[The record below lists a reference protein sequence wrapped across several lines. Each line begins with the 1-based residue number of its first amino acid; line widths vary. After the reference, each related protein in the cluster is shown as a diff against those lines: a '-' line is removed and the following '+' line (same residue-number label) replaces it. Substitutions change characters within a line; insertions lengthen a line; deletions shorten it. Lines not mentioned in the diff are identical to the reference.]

1 MHVQIIANACSKDSP
16 SNLSYLQHL
25 ASHPHEFFV
34 EIRPILRKLIPPF
47 LLAIF
52 GVCVFFSNYYI
63 QLATKTHASWGA
75 MSQFI
80 LQLVVSKLQRW
91 SGHWASWIIHGGP
104 QKNGAPSLDGGKWL
118 DGFGWV
124 WGLGGW
130 GWREEPKQ
138 HWSSLVKSCEMSCHG
153 GIICTQCGM
162 MLLLVHVWARIGWLI
177 WLSADSLVK
186 KNIMGPLCLLWKH
199 PLVLLV
205 AQALQIHELL
215 EGFPSFSYAKVFCLS
230 TAAAAIRETCPH
242 IHKTDICT

>member
-1 MHVQIIANACSKDSP
+1 MAI
-16 SNLSYLQHL
+16 
-25 ASHPHEFFV
+25 E
-34 EIRPILRKLIPPF
+34 
-47 LLAIF
+47 LLGSSMA
-52 GVCVFFSNYYI
+52 GPK
-63 QLATKTHASWGA
+63 KTGHR
-75 MSQFI
+75 
-80 LQLVVSKLQRW
+80 RW
-91 SGHWASWIIHGGP
+91 MVGSGWMG
-104 QKNGAPSLDGGKWL
+104 L
-118 DGFGWV
+118 DGFGV
-124 WGLGGW
+124 WGL